1 MKKSLLALL
10 SISLLHGEDKA
21 TLLFEDDFERKESQE
36 KTEEI
41 GKSWGSNSKKRAK
54 GNKQVD
60 LKDGAMHIAIH
71 PEADHA
77 VSVTHEAKFK
87 NGRID
92 LRFKLENKDDSLGL
106 NFADLGYKKVH
117 AGHLCITRIGTSGL
131 VISDLKT
138 GVMDLKVRQ
147 LRQSNKLS
155 PTLVKML
162 MTKTKKFDHKLE
174 PGKWHTLS
182 VRIYAN
188 VMSVTIN
195 EKEVGK
201 LSSTGIGH
209 PTKTTLRLSV
219 KKKAIVDDVK
229 IYSLDRKAPE

>member
-41 GKSWGSNSKKRAK
+41 GKSWGSNSNKRAK

-92 LRFKLENKDDSLGL
+92 LRFQLENKDDSLGL
-106 NFADLGYKKVH
+106 NFADLDYKKSSRRTPLRH
-117 AGHLCITRIGTSGL
+117 SHWNLQSRHFRPQDGRHGFKSPPTSP
-131 VISDLKT
+131 VKQA
-138 GVMDLKVRQ
+138 VPNPRQ
-147 LRQSNKLS
+147 NAHDQ
-155 PTLVKML
+155 
-162 MTKTKKFDHKLE
+162 DE
-174 PGKWHTLS
+174 
-182 VRIYAN
+182 
-188 VMSVTIN
+188 
-195 EKEVGK
+195 EV
-201 LSSTGIGH
+201 
-209 PTKTTLRLSV
+209 
-219 KKKAIVDDVK
+219 
-229 IYSLDRKAPE
+229 